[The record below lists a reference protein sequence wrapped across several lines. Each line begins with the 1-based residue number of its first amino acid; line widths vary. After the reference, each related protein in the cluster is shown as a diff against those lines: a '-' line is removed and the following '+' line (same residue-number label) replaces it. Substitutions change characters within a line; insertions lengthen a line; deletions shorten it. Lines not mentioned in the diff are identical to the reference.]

1 MAPPTSAGCS
11 IALARRFEPAG
22 FPSREPALA
31 TPLET
36 IQSTREELPSRL
48 RQGGSLIA
56 PSGNDGTF
64 LKVYKKS
71 KDGGEPQR
79 TPLRLRSVTCSR
91 DSWSLPG

>member
-36 IQSTREELPSRL
+36 TQSTREELPSRL

-64 LKVYKKS
+64 LFYKKS

-79 TPLRLRSVTCSR
+79 TPLRLRSGTRSR